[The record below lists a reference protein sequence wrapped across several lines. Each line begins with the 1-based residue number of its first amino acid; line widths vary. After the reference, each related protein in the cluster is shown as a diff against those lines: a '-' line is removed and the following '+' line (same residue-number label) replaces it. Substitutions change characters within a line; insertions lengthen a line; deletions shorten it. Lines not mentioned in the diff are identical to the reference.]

1 MHLDSQ
7 TVGCSRLQ
15 PILFANYLRL
25 VLIMADKRR
34 LNAEV
39 DKTLKKVEEGKD
51 SFDTLLAKFEAA
63 SSLSQREKHGE
74 DLKKEIKKLQRLR
87 DSIKQWQGNPD
98 IKDREGLTRS
108 RRDIEQR
115 MEEFKN
121 VERENKAKPYSK
133 EGILGRSLE
142 KL

>member
-1 MHLDSQ
+1 
-7 TVGCSRLQ
+7 
-15 PILFANYLRL
+15 
-25 VLIMADKRR
+25 MADKRR